1 MSENARR
8 MMALFAGYR
17 GAHGT
22 HGAMHKNAEKNG
34 KLEIKK
40 TARTLREP
48 VTEELW
54 DRHLAGQYYLGII
67 PVTEEGVSYFGCID
81 VDRYDV
87 NLGEIAAA
95 LEKRKLPMMVCRSK
109 SGGAHVYMFLS
120 EPAPAADLRARLRQI
135 AASMGWGECEIFP
148 KQNEILTQR
157 GDLGNWLNMP
167 YQNAEK
173 PERYAVRKT
182 MAAMSLSEFLNAA
195 EKLRIRLDDVT
206 EKQASAGPQDEG
218 LEDGPPCLQ
227 HMCGVGFPEGQG
239 NNGFFG
245 LATFCKKKYGS
256 RWKEV
261 LEEYNRKFFKPPRP
275 ADEVTSTIKR
285 VEEKDYNYRCKDQ
298 PLVSYCNATLCRSR
312 RYGVGGGGHYP
323 AISGMSKLDTEPAIW
338 FVNIG
343 DDRVELSSRQLSNYQ
358 EFQIMCMERL
368 NVTFM
373 PMKRETWLAMVGD
386 AMDATNVIE
395 APPELGTQGHFSELL
410 HDFLHDR
417 HKGESVEDLMLGRPW
432 FDEEEGRHYF
442 RLRDLTAFLKREG
455 FVEWGRNQ
463 VGHRVQEIGGKHF
476 FNIKGKGLNVLWV
489 PADFKADPIIDLPPS
504 RRDPI

>member
-1 MSENARR
+1 
-8 MMALFAGYR
+8 MALFAGYR

-22 HGAMHKNAEKNG
+22 HGAMQKNSEKNG

-54 DRHLAGQYYLGII
+54 DKHLDGEYYLGVI
-67 PVTEEGVSYFGCID
+67 PLTEEGMSHFGCID

-87 NLGEIAAA
+87 NLGEIAAT
-95 LEKRKLPMMVCRSK
+95 LKKRKLPMLVCRSK
-109 SGGAHVYMFLS
+109 SGGAHVYMFLR
-120 EPAPAADLRARLRQI
+120 EPAPAADLRSRLRQI

-148 KQNEILTQR
+148 KQNQIMSER

-167 YQNAEK
+167 YQNAKE
-173 PERYAVRKT
+173 PERYAVRET
-182 MAAMSLSEFLNAA
+182 MAAMSLKEFLTEA
-195 EKLRIRLDDVT
+195 ERLRTTLEAT
-206 EKQASAGPQDEG
+206 EQGATAGPQDES
-218 LEDGPPCLQ
+218 LDDGPPCLQ
-227 HMCGVGFPEGQG
+227 HMCSVGFPEGQK

-245 LATFCKKKYGS
+245 LATFCKKKYGV

-261 LEEYNRKFFKPPRP
+261 LEEYNRKFFNPPRP
-275 ADEVTSTIKR
+275 ADEVISTIKR

-298 PLVSYCNATLCRSR
+298 PLVSYCNSVLCRSR

-323 AISGMSKLDTEPAIW
+323 SISGLSKLDTEPAIW
-338 FVNIG
+338 FLDIN
-343 DDRVELSSRQLSNYQ
+343 DSRVELSSRQLSNYQ
-358 EFQIMCMERL
+358 EFQIVCMERI

-373 PMKRETWLAMVGD
+373 PMKRETWLEMVGN
-386 AMDATNVIE
+386 AMDQTLVIE
-395 APPELGTQGHFSELL
+395 APPELGTHGHFQELL

-417 HKGESVEDLMLGRPW
+417 HRGETKEDLLLGRPW
-432 FDEEEGRHYF
+432 FSEEEGRHYF

-463 VGHRVQEIGGKHF
+463 VGQRVQELGEKHF
-476 FNIKGKGLNVLWV
+476 FNIKDKGLNVLWV
-489 PADFKADPIIDLPPS
+489 AADFKPDPTVALPPS